1 MKRKFLAALLAL
13 VMVFSMIPVSASAAE
28 VTGNKGIVKLDYNDS
43 GAIDKTIKVV
53 VQYNNQILDEY
64 EVNNSRV
71 ADQKITLSLIG
82 DYANTYD
89 IESVSVDTPGAH
101 SSTVHYLHKDSYEC
115 RLSLAGSKDTP
126 ATFTVTLCDPLET
139 PDIEGGEIDP
149 GINSIEYRAFDHDM
163 LKLLYVNGVK
173 EVDENTEIND
183 VKMHFVES
191 YQVDTHEQSLL
202 NFKTAGNQVDYH
214 YYTLSDV
221 SDGKGI
227 PGNIRYIEITY
238 TLDGAEESKTLRV
251 YSGDLRYV
259 NKSEAGGNYRIYN
272 IEAYNDNTSIV
283 AFYYEAGAELT
294 TWSLYD
300 VRFVDT
306 GTALG
311 SENMPADPTYGDGN
325 KYIFTNWDKNVKGG
339 DPFLPYEEV
348 LDDTVVYAQKTS
360 SPGRGGTEIH
370 VMNTDNELANRIME
384 IYNAEKGTQL
394 GSDSIDMDS
403 VTIYAT
409 SKDGSTSTNPNYW
422 NNGWRP
428 LTGGNQYYRVINSN
442 IAGDHPTISN
452 DHIAHNDIDSIT
464 ITATVNGTSFT
475 VTLPV
480 DEAAPGAVSV
490 SLVQDNIIEISVNGA
505 PDAPTDDEL
514 TGDTGLLEEGAVK
527 VTCTNDAATH
537 QLKEQ
542 TYGLLDGYTL
552 SDVQWT
558 GDGETGY
565 YYVDITVPAAG
576 YVTKFSTDS
585 DTDHTLPPDAV
596 ATDTIRLQYADE
608 GWKVMEGE
616 TPVTFEV
623 ACTTEPGGGD
633 EDKPKEPDLSGV
645 TIQVVCTNVEHPAS
659 SSYSLFDDS
668 YNGTM
673 SKIDDVYTYTVAV
686 SAEEYVSRFSAETD
700 KTHRIDE
707 ELPSDT
713 LTIVYTYDGESWQT
727 SGKGNTFFVTCAES
741 GEEQPETPPTIDED
755 GVIKLMG
762 DNAIEVACKT
772 EGSGHNP
779 SSYRLIP
786 GSFDVGKVTKG
797 EDGKYSCVITIDED
811 GILQYVA
818 KYSQT
823 VDYEH
828 TTGIYRGPITF
839 TITHDGT
846 KWLQPSQLPA
856 ATITVVC
863 EADQEDELD
872 EDDLNEILGGAIT
885 VQCVSEEEHEYKT
898 LTMDELL
905 ENAYSVTKN
914 ANGTYTVTLDGDKYA
929 SAYGTYI
936 SGEIGENIAHQ
947 LVHAKDASFE
957 ITLTHDGI
965 KWTYSPSPIVIEVT
979 CKDDSGD
986 EPDEPTPDPDP
997 TPDPTPTPGPGGGD
1011 KPPYIPPV
1019 DPDDSGVSDLLNTDD
1034 HIQYLFGY
1042 PEGTFGPENNMTRA
1056 EVAQMF
1062 YNLLLDQDVTITK
1075 TFDDVP
1081 ANAWYAKAVNTLASL
1096 GVVSGVGNGDFE
1108 PERSI
1113 TRAEFTSIAMKFAE
1127 GKTGGTNIFS
1137 DVKSTD
1143 WFYRAVVNSTQYG
1156 WIHGYGD
1163 GTFRPN
1169 NPITR
1174 VEVTA
1179 IVNNMLGR
1187 EADVD
1192 FVTEH
1197 YDELNHFSD
1206 LAVSHWGYYHIVE
1219 ATNDHDYTKPSSGE
1233 NWTELN

>member
-384 IYNAEKGTQL
+384 IYNAEKNTQL
-394 GSDSIDMDS
+394 GSNSIDMES

-409 SKDGSTSTNPNYW
+409 SKDGKTTTNHNYW

-428 LTGGNQYYRVINSN
+428 LTGGNQYYRVINSD
-442 IAGDHPTISN
+442 IAGNHPTISN
-452 DHIAHNDIDSIT
+452 DHIAHNDIGSIT

-475 VTLPV
+475 VKLPV

-490 SLVQDNIIEISVNGA
+490 SSVQDNIIEISVNGA
-505 PDAPTDDEL
+505 PDTPTDDEL
-514 TGDTGLLEEGAVK
+514 TGDTGLLKEGAVK
-527 VTCTNDAATH
+527 VICTNEEATH
-537 QLKEQ
+537 KPAEQ

-565 YYVDITVPAAG
+565 YYVDITVPAEG
-576 YVTKFSTDS
+576 YVTRFSTDS
-585 DTDHTLPPDAV
+585 TTEHDLADGET
-596 ATDTIRLQYADE
+596 ATDTIRLQYANE
-608 GWKVMEGE
+608 GWKVMENE

-623 ACTTEPGGGD
+623 TCTTDQPGGGD
-633 EDKPKEPDLSGV
+633 EDEPK
-645 TIQVVCTNVEHPAS
+645 A
-659 SSYSLFDDS
+659 
-668 YNGTM
+668 
-673 SKIDDVYTYTVAV
+673 
-686 SAEEYVSRFSAETD
+686 
-700 KTHRIDE
+700 
-707 ELPSDT
+707 
-713 LTIVYTYDGESWQT
+713 
-727 SGKGNTFFVTCAES
+727 
-741 GEEQPETPPTIDED
+741 PTIDVFKNLISVLCVDNIHEPKTYGLLDNGFKLPDEGVVKTGDTYSYTVTIYPDVYADTYSDKIGIAHSLISDRGLSITATYDMDKEQWNTPSPITINVKCDSSTTDPEAPGITVED
-755 GVIKLMG
+755 VTTALG
-762 DNAIEVACKT
+762 DNAIAVKCIDNKHET
-772 EGSGHNP
+772 E
-779 SSYRLIP
+779 YFAL
-786 GSFDVGKVTKG
+786 
-797 EDGKYSCVITIDED
+797 
-811 GILQYVA
+811 
-818 KYSQT
+818 
-823 VDYEH
+823 
-828 TTGIYRGPITF
+828 
-839 TITHDGT
+839 DGT
-846 KWLQPSQLPA
+846 
-856 ATITVVC
+856 TVSLGEVTGN
-863 EADQEDELD
+863 EDT
-872 EDDLNEILGGAIT
+872 G
-885 VQCVSEEEHEYKT
+885 YKC
-898 LTMDELL
+898 D
-905 ENAYSVTKN
+905 V
-914 ANGTYTVTLDGDKYA
+914 TVTLG
-929 SAYGTYI
+929 
-936 SGEIGENIAHQ
+936 IG
-947 LVHAKDASFE
+947 
-957 ITLTHDGI
+957 
-965 KWTYSPSPIVIEVT
+965 
-979 CKDDSGD
+979 
-986 EPDEPTPDPDP
+986 
-997 TPDPTPTPGPGGGD
+997 
-1011 KPPYIPPV
+1011 
-1019 DPDDSGVSDLLNTDD
+1019 
-1034 HIQYLFGY
+1034 
-1042 PEGTFGPENNMTRA
+1042 
-1056 EVAQMF
+1056 
-1062 YNLLLDQDVTITK
+1062 NLSS
-1075 TFDDVP
+1075 
-1081 ANAWYAKAVNTLASL
+1081 YLASY
-1096 GVVSGVGNGDFE
+1096 NGLTI
-1108 PERSI
+1108 PQKHGL
-1113 TRAEFTSIAMKFAE
+1113 M
-1127 GKTGGTNIFS
+1127 
-1137 DVKSTD
+1137 STE
-1143 WFYRAVVNSTQYG
+1143 T
-1156 WIHGYGD
+1156 
-1163 GTFRPN
+1163 
-1169 NPITR
+1169 ITR
-1174 VEVTA
+1174 VLTMKNDANDGKGWYFAGETPIATIDVTCA
-1179 IVNNMLGR
+1179 SGETTIPAPDDETVNNLLGK
-1187 EADVD
+1187 
-1192 FVTEH
+1192 
-1197 YDELNHFSD
+1197 
-1206 LAVSHWGYYHIVE
+1206 AVIIDCTVM
-1219 ATNDHDYTKPSSGE
+1219 K
-1233 NWTELN
+1233 